1 MVVEASLIY
10 DGYSA
15 ECIARA
21 AKIVNVTNQP
31 KFIKPGTTW
40 NEVYARACALA
51 PGAFEEDRINNLWG
65 GAWQSAGTPHRTISP
80 IDASVIVG
88 PSMLEAEDAHHAL
101 EACVVDHIHWRKV
114 PLAERT
120 ERVGLAVEMIK
131 EHRELLALLLVWEIG
146 KPYRQALTS
155 VDRTWSG
162 VQWYLDNIESMLE
175 GRKPLAGPVSNI
187 ASWNYPLSVLAH
199 SMLVQMLAGNAVI
212 AKAPS
217 DGGVAALTLAMH
229 FAKEAGLP
237 VTLVSGSGSRLSPVL
252 VRSPEIGCLA
262 FVGGKDTGGQ
272 IASELV
278 RTDRRHMLEQEGLNA
293 WGIWNFSDWS
303 TLAVHLKKGFEY
315 AKQRCTAYPRYVVQ
329 RSLFAQFLE
338 TYIPVLDSLVI
349 GHPLAVAHAE
359 DPLPDVDFGP
369 VINFAKAR
377 ELELKVEEA
386 IAKGGIPL
394 YSGELDPDNFIP
406 GQNTDAYFAPVSI
419 LNPPS
424 SSALYHAEPFGP
436 LDSVVIVD
444 TTSEMLSAMNVSNG
458 ALVSSIACDDVDL
471 ATRLAEEVNAYKVG
485 INVPRSRGD
494 REEPFGGKGVSWKG
508 AFVGGAYL
516 IQAVTEGPPGERLY
530 GNFSD
535 YHLYPPA

>member
-1 MVVEASLIY
+1 M
-10 DGYSA
+10 
-15 ECIARA
+15 
-21 AKIVNVTNQP
+21 VNVTNQP
-31 KFIKPGTTW
+31 KFIKPGATW
-40 NEVYARACALA
+40 SEVYARARTLA
-51 PGAFEEDRINNLWG
+51 PEAFLENRINNLWG
-65 GAWQSAGTPHRTISP
+65 GTWHEIGRPHRTISP
-80 IDASVIVG
+80 IDGTVIVG
-88 PSMLEAEDAHHAL
+88 PSMLDAEETHHAL
-101 EACVVDHIHWRKV
+101 DACVVDHVHWRKV
-114 PLAERT
+114 ALSERK
-120 ERVGLAVEMIK
+120 ERVAAAIAKIK

-162 VQWYLDNIESMLE
+162 VEWYLDNIDSMMQ
-175 GRKPLAGPVSNI
+175 GRRPLSGPVSNI

-199 SMLVQMLAGNAVI
+199 AMLVQMLAGNAVI
-212 AKAPS
+212 AKAPT

-229 FAKEAGLP
+229 FAKEEGLP

-252 VRSPEIGCLA
+252 VRSPEIGCMA

-278 RTDRRHMLEQEGLNA
+278 RVDRRHMLEQEGLNA
-293 WGIWNFSDWS
+293 WGIWNFSDWI
-303 TLAVHLKKGFEY
+303 TLAGHIKKGFEY

-349 GHPLAVAHAE
+349 GNPLAVANAD

-369 VINFAKAR
+369 VINYSKAR
-377 ELELKVEEA
+377 ELEVKVEEA

-394 YSGELDPDNFIP
+394 YNGELDPRNFME
-406 GQNTDAYFAPVSI
+406 GQNTDAYFSPVSI

-436 LDSVVIVD
+436 VDTVVIVD

-458 ALVSSIACDDVDL
+458 ALVSSIACDDIEL
-471 ATRLAEEVNAYKVG
+471 AKRLAEEVNAYKVG

-508 AFVGGAYL
+508 AFVGGSYL
-516 IQAVTEGPPGERLY
+516 VQAVTEGPAGERLY
-530 GNFSD
+530 GNFPD
-535 YHLYPPA
+535 YHLYPPL